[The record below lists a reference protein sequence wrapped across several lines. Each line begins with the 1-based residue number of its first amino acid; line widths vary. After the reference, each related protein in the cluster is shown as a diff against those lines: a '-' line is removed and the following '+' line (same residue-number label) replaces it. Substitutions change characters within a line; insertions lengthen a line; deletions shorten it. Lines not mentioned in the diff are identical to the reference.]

1 MFTRALAAI
10 VFATAIGV
18 VLLSLRQQR
27 LAMMHDMAKL
37 RDQMDV
43 SRQQTWDMQV
53 RIAAK
58 IDPPRLAKAI
68 ERAKLKVEP
77 NTPGSA
83 GVITGVAAGTVPE
96 TGRANSRLTAAGS
109 GASGVSGG
117 HPAHGT
123 DD

>member
-27 LAMMHDMAKL
+27 LAEMHDMAKL

-43 SRQQTWDMQV
+43 SRQKTWDMQV

-68 ERAKLKVEP
+68 QRAKLRVEP
-77 NTPGSA
+77 TTPGSA
-83 GVITGVAAGTVPE
+83 GAITGIVAGTVPE
-96 TGRANSRLTAAGS
+96 TGHAANTRLTAARS
-109 GASGVSGG
+109 AHVS
-117 HPAHGT
+117 